1 LVRRDMMFNKV
12 LIANRGEIAVRVIR
26 ACKELGIKTVAVY
39 SDADENA
46 LHVKLADE
54 AVNIGPA
61 PATKSYLNMMNIIN
75 AAIVTGAEGI
85 HPGYGFLAENARF
98 SKLCRANDIKFI
110 GPSPESIDLMG
121 DKSTAKKTMIKGGV
135 PVTPGSDGI
144 IKNYKEAKELT
155 DKIGFP
161 IICKATAGGG
171 GKGMRMV
178 KNGNEL
184 EAALRSC
191 QTEAQAAFGNPDVYI
206 EKFID
211 VARHVEIQ
219 VMADQHGNA
228 IYLGERDCSIQRRH
242 QKLVEEGPS
251 PAVSP
256 EVRKKMGEA
265 AVKAALA
272 AKYEG
277 AGTVEFLFDD
287 RTNEFY
293 FMEMNTRV
301 QVEHCVSEMISLTDI
316 VKVGI
321 RVAAGEKLP
330 YKQEDISLKGHSIE
344 CRINAEDPQTFA
356 PCPGKI
362 EKLILPGGPFVRID
376 TAAFDGYEIP
386 PYYDSLIA
394 KLIVWGEDREE
405 AIARMNRALDEF
417 IVEGVTTT
425 IAFHKKVMNNK
436 VFQGGVFHTDFIAK
450 HLEESK
456 NSGGE

>member
-1 LVRRDMMFNKV
+1 MFKKV
-12 LIANRGEIAVRVIR
+12 LIANRGEIAVRIIR
-26 ACKELGIKTVAVY
+26 ACKELGIETVAVY
-39 SDADENA
+39 SDADKDA
-46 LHVKLADE
+46 FHVQLADE

-61 PATKSYLNMMNIIN
+61 PAIKSYLNMMNIIN

-110 GPSPESIDLMG
+110 GPSPESINLMG
-121 DKSTAKKTMIKGGV
+121 DKATAKKTMKAGNV
-135 PVTPGSDGI
+135 PVTPGSEGI
-144 IKNYKEAKELT
+144 IYNYEEAKALT

-178 KNGNEL
+178 KSPNEL
-184 EAALRSC
+184 QSALRSC
-191 QTEAQAAFGNPDVYI
+191 QAEAQAGFGNPDVYI
-206 EKFID
+206 ERYIE

-219 VMADQHGNA
+219 IIADQYGNA
-228 IYLGERDCSIQRRH
+228 VYLGERDCSIQRRH

-256 EVRKKMGEA
+256 ETRKKMGEA
-265 AVKAALA
+265 AVRAALA

-277 AGTVEFLFDD
+277 AGTVEFLYEDERD
-287 RTNEFY
+287 EFY

-301 QVEHCVSEMISLTDI
+301 QVEHCVTEMTSMVDI

-321 RVAAGEKLP
+321 AVAAGEKLA
-330 YKQEDISLKGHSIE
+330 YTQDDIHIKGHAIE
-344 CRINAEDPQTFA
+344 CRINAEDPENFT
-356 PCPGKI
+356 PSPGQI
-362 EKLILPGGPFVRID
+362 TKLILSGGPFVRVD
-376 TAAFDGYEIP
+376 TAMFEGYEIP

-394 KLIVWGEDREE
+394 KLIVWGENRDE

-417 IVEGVTTT
+417 IVEGVKTT
-425 IAFHKKVMNNK
+425 IPFHKKVMENK
-436 VFQGGVFHTDFIAK
+436 VFQIGKFHTDFI
-450 HLEESK
+450 EK
-456 NSGGE
+456 NMSDSMGGGE